1 MGEFRSLRRMICE
14 CLGLLDVVSVLT
26 ACPYQCVLDLKRYMR
41 EVVLRVRLLSVNEKF
56 SLRMDVTL

>member
-1 MGEFRSLRRMICE
+1 MICE